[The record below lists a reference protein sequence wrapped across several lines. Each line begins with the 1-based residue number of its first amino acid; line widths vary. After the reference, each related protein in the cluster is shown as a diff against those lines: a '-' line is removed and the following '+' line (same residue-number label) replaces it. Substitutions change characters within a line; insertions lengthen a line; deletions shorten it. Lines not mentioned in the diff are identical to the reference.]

1 MPKYV
6 QGWIEVQSNDMWWNG
21 VIKIDK
27 LTLVAPE
34 VTSILFD
41 VDNLEALVPVAARR
55 GLPRDMSLEVEESFN
70 QAAAFAETWITPEEI
85 RNIFKIEKVKEGYAL
100 IFHII
105 NDLVKVYGKNKVR
118 LVVWFS

>member
-55 GLPRDMSLEVEESFN
+55 GLPRDKSLEVEESFN

-85 RNIFKIEKVKEGYAL
+85 RNIFKIEKVKEGYAP

>member
-55 GLPRDMSLEVEESFN
+55 GLPRDKSLEVEESFN